1 MINAIWREIKYQLR
15 WGLPI
20 WFVWLLSFW
29 WPNNRVTI
37 KLRGAIHKPFFKK
50 CGRNFQLASGVTFL
64 NSHNIEI
71 GDDVYI
77 AYYAWL
83 NGLGG
88 LTIGDQVV
96 IGPYTTIS
104 TLSHVYSKGSFRFG
118 GARSAPV
125 RVGRGSWLASHV
137 SVSSGVTIGAGCLI
151 GANSAVTKDIPEN
164 MMAGGVPAKI
174 IHACSDQEAT
184 LLSRSGFS
192 SA

>member
-1 MINAIWREIKYQLR
+1 MINAIWREAKYQLR
-15 WGLPI
+15 WGLPV

-88 LTIGDQVV
+88 LTIEDQVV

-104 TLSHVYSKGSFRFG
+104 TLSH
-118 GARSAPV
+118 
-125 RVGRGSWLASHV
+125 L
-137 SVSSGVTIGAGCLI
+137 
-151 GANSAVTKDIPEN
+151 
-164 MMAGGVPAKI
+164 
-174 IHACSDQEAT
+174 
-184 LLSRSGFS
+184 
-192 SA
+192 